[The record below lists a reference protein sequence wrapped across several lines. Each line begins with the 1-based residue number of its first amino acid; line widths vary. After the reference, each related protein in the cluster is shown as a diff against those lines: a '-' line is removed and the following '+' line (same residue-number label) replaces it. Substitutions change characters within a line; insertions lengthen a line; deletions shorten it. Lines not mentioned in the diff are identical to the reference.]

1 MSTVSTPVG
10 APLRSR
16 AFLALLI
23 GSAAVF
29 VNFALLA
36 PVVPLWV
43 VHGGAGDVAA
53 GASTGVFMAA
63 TVLAQ
68 LAMTRLVP
76 LFGYRVLSIA
86 GALFLG
92 LPVPLFL
99 VLTAWQPIVALS
111 FVRGVGFG
119 LITVCGSALVAE
131 LVPSSFHGKGS
142 AWYGIAVGVPLLV
155 GLPVATWLA
164 THVGFGV
171 VFVAATVSALL
182 GAGPLALLRR
192 VNTAVTSANAVGSV
206 RDIWRPWLPM
216 FAGSLAFGALTT
228 FVPLMFAASP
238 AAASAALLVMS
249 ATALGGRWW
258 VGVRTVSAGR
268 WLALG
273 LVMVGVGLLGVAIG
287 APWLAVAAAAVYG
300 AGFGAVQNE
309 SLVIMFGRV
318 PAAWASVVW
327 NVAFDAGQGLG
338 AVAVG
343 TIAAASNYTVAFGVL
358 GAFALVLLP
367 VTWWRRQAG

>member
-1 MSTVSTPVG
+1 MSTISD
-10 APLRSR
+10 APLRSK
-16 AFLALLI
+16 AFLSMLI

-43 VHGGAGDVAA
+43 VRGGAGDVAA

-68 LAMTRLVP
+68 LAMTRLVAV
-76 LFGYRVLSIA
+76 FGYRALAIA

-131 LVPSSFHGKGS
+131 LLPSAFHGKGS

-164 THVGFGV
+164 THVGFAV
-171 VFVAATVSALL
+171 VFVAATASAVL
-182 GAGPLALLRR
+182 GAVPLALVPR
-192 VNTAVTSANAVGSV
+192 VRAAVTSGKAVGSV

-228 FVPLMFAASP
+228 FVPLMFGRSP
-238 AAASAALLVMS
+238 LAASAALLVMS
-249 ATALGGRWW
+249 ATALGGRWF
-258 VGVRTVSAGR
+258 VGVRSVSAGR
-268 WLALG
+268 WLAAG
-273 LVMVGVGLLGVAIG
+273 LAMVGVGLLGVAFG
-287 APWLAVAAAAVYG
+287 AVWTAVLGVVAAAVYG

-309 SLVIMFGRV
+309 SLVIMFSRV
-318 PAAWASVVW
+318 SAAWASVVW

-343 TIAAASNYTVAFGVL
+343 TIAAATNYATAFAVL

-367 VTWWRRQAG
+367 VTWRRLRSG